1 MDLQLKDKVALVTGS
16 SSGIGA
22 SIAQTLAHEGATVI
36 VHGRNAERTKRVAD
50 EINGQG
56 GKAFAVVGDLSD
68 EAGAK
73 RAVELSFEAAGHI
86 DILVNNAGGTDVA
99 PISWESGSLADW
111 KVKFEQN
118 FFSAIRVIQAV
129 LPQMKDLGW
138 GRIVQISTVLAT
150 QPGAFMVDYAAA
162 KAAMNNTTVS
172 LAKEFARFGITINT
186 VSPGP
191 IVTPA
196 FERVARGVAE
206 ANSWSDDWNEIEK
219 RFSQEVVPT
228 PVGRVGRV
236 EDIAIAVAFLASP
249 LAGFIN
255 GANLRVDGGFV
266 TTVN

>member
-22 SIAQTLAHEGATVI
+22 SIAKTLAREGATVI

-50 EINGQG
+50 EIKEQD
-56 GKAFAVVGDLSD
+56 GKAFAVIGDLSK
-68 EAGAK
+68 ETGAK
-73 RAVELSFEAAGHI
+73 TVVEEAFKSAGRI
-86 DILVNNAGGTDVA
+86 DILINNAGGTDTA
-99 PISWESGSLADW
+99 PVTWESGSLADW
-111 KVKFEQN
+111 KEKFEQN
-118 FFSAIRVIQAV
+118 FFSSVRILQAV
-129 LPQMKDLGW
+129 LPQMKNLGW
-138 GRIVQISTVLAT
+138 GRVVQISTGLAT
-150 QPGAFMVDYAAA
+150 QPGTFMVDYAAA

-196 FERVARGVAE
+196 FEHVARSVAE
-206 ANSWSDDWNEIEK
+206 ANGWGGDWDAIEK
-219 RFSQEVVPT
+219 KFAQEVVPT

-236 EDIAIAVAFLASP
+236 EEIANAVAFLASP

-255 GANLRVDGGFV
+255 GANLRIDGGFV
-266 TTVN
+266 TAVN

>member
-1 MDLQLKDKVALVTGS
+1 MDLQLKGKVALITGS

-22 SIAQTLAHEGATVI
+22 SIAKTLAGEGATVI

-50 EINGQG
+50 EIKKEG
-56 GKAFAVVGDLSD
+56 GKAFTVVGALS
-68 EAGAK
+68 EESGAK
-73 RAVELSFEAAGHI
+73 TVVEGTFKAAGRI
-86 DILVNNAGGTDVA
+86 DILINNAGGSDVA
-99 PISWESGSLADW
+99 PITWESGSLADW
-111 KVKFEQN
+111 KEKFEQN
-118 FFSAIRVIQAV
+118 FFSSIRVLQAV
-129 LPQMKDLGW
+129 LPQMKNLGW
-138 GRIVQISTVLAT
+138 GRVVQISTGLAT
-150 QPGAFMVDYAAA
+150 QPGTFMVDYAAA

-206 ANSWSDDWNEIEK
+206 ANGWGGDWDEIEK
-219 RFSQEVVPT
+219 RFVEESVST
-228 PVGRVGRV
+228 SVGRAGRV
-236 EDIAIAVAFLASP
+236 EEIANAVAFLASP

-255 GANLRVDGGFV
+255 GANLRIDGGFV